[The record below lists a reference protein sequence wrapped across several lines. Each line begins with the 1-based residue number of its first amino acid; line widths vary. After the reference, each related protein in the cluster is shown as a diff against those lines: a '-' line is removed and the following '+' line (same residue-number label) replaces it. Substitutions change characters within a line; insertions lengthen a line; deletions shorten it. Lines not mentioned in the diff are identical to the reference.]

1 MQEVENTQTAGLLTS
16 EELRSKAIAISHRRG
31 KSVAQRRV
39 ARRWVTWI
47 LWSWVLPIIGLL
59 TVLMAVASMS
69 LVYYYGPEAAFDTA
83 QTWVSDQFGIE
94 RRTKSVANQD
104 MKKQDVVQEIHTE
117 PTAGNAS
124 SQSELK
130 SSSVIN
136 LQIDRSIDIQ
146 KRTELSPNQPS
157 STTNVNMDKQLP
169 KGKQP

>member
-69 LVYYYGPEAAFDTA
+69 LVYYFGPEAALETA
-83 QTWVSDQFGIE
+83 QDKICG
-94 RRTKSVANQD
+94 KSGH
-104 MKKQDVVQEIHTE
+104 E
-117 PTAGNAS
+117 TAGCYS
-124 SQSELK
+124 
-130 SSSVIN
+130 
-136 LQIDRSIDIQ
+136 
-146 KRTELSPNQPS
+146 
-157 STTNVNMDKQLP
+157 
-169 KGKQP
+169 